1 MTWQKLSKKGSL
13 DKGSNVTPGLFI
25 AGGGIWEVGANL
37 GLFTPSPMGG
47 PGVRAKVQIR
57 LQAFE

>member
-25 AGGGIWEVGANL
+25 AGGGIWELGANL
-37 GLFTPSPMGG
+37 GLFTHFLPSEGQG
-47 PGVRAKVQIR
+47 
-57 LQAFE
+57 